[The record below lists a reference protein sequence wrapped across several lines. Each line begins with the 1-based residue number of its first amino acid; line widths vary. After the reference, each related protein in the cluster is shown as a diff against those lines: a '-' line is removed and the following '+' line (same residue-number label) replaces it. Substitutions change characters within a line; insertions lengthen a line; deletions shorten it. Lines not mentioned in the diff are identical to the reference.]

1 MYPKAF
7 MWVAFEVLLLILPT
21 QTFAAPSQPNRL
33 LPDRT
38 NVTLV
43 QNPPPSLLQLSKIIS
58 ESSLYERVLTSPDFI
73 KVQSIA
79 QRWWDNQTG
88 AKHKL
93 RAAYSKRIPKS
104 NSID

>member
-7 MWVAFEVLLLILPT
+7 MWIAFEVLLLILPM
-21 QTFAAPSQPNRL
+21 QTIAAPTQASRP

-38 NVTLV
+38 QATLV
-43 QNPPPSLLQLSKIIS
+43 QSPPSTFLQLSKIIS

-88 AKHKL
+88 AKHKQ
-93 RAAYSKRIPKS
+93 RAAYSKRNTKH
-104 NSID
+104 SID

>member
-1 MYPKAF
+1 MYPKVF
-7 MWVAFEVLLLILPT
+7 MWVAFEVLLLIFPM
-21 QTFAAPSQPNRL
+21 QIFAAPHQPSKL

-43 QNPPPSLLQLSKIIS
+43 QSPSSTFLQLSKIIS

-88 AKHKL
+88 AKHKQ
-93 RAAYSKRIPKS
+93 RAAYSKRIPKHYS
-104 NSID
+104 D